1 MNLIMGNMGNGVS
14 QLLTPSATNAKAG
27 GKAGAGEGASLPFSA
42 LLTQIAAPPVGQA
55 VDLPAMA
62 TPVSDVNALPELSLA
77 DLPLTDLSQPVVE
90 ETVVP
95 ETLPQNAEEKPVL
108 GPKIAIL
115 GKPSAAKGRDEPKI
129 AEASTM
135 PVSDADPQSDEP
147 SEPATSRPTSNDVTA
162 VPSVD
167 AQAVVVTIPVAPN
180 IQPTVSAKTVSE
192 SPATARQM
200 GNVVQLQP
208 SELSLPPAK
217 QAATPD
223 AKQAALPP
231 GLAQMV
237 LSEAIAQTA
246 PKAAPKS
253 TKAEG
258 SEIAA
263 AMQRLPQTDAPVVAK
278 RVPVDSILPTENKAL
293 PASDAD
299 TPPVP
304 VGATSS
310 PAAVVQPTNGTPTID
325 LAASLGQQV
334 IDMGSD
340 GQWIDGL
347 AREIATLSKSE
358 GHGSFRLS
366 PEHLGPMRVDI
377 RPGEQGANVT
387 LTVETKAAESMLMQD
402 RATLKADAQL
412 AAVRIGE
419 VTVERVAH
427 VQEPTRTDT
436 ATGQGNGGHSQSQTA
451 SQGQSGNNGNGAAL
465 AQGQGQ
471 SGQNGN
477 HAGNRKVFSEPTVS
491 SQAEPRDIGNRDTPD
506 ATHRACYA

>member
-14 QLLTPSATNAKAG
+14 QLLTPSATNAKLG
-27 GKAGAGEGASLPFSA
+27 GKAGAGEGATLPFSA
-42 LLTQIAAPPVGQA
+42 LLTQ
-55 VDLPAMA
+55 MA
-62 TPVSDVNALPELSLA
+62 TPSAGKTIELPAVTAPVADAVATPALSLA

-95 ETLPQNAEEKPVL
+95 KTLPQNAEAKPAL

-115 GKPSAAKGRDEPKI
+115 GKPATAKGREEPKI
-129 AEASTM
+129 AEASTI
-135 PVSDADPQSDEP
+135 PVSDADPLSDEP
-147 SEPATSRPTSNDVTA
+147 SEHATSRPTSTDVIAQSPIDT
-162 VPSVD
+162 
-167 AQAVVVTIPVAPN
+167 QAVVAGIPVAPN
-180 IQPTVSAKTVSE
+180 IQPTAAAKTAPETPVK
-192 SPATARQM
+192 AR
-200 GNVVQLQP
+200 GTTNVVQLQP
-208 SELSLPPAK
+208 SEISPPPTN
-217 QAATPD
+217 QTAAPD

-237 LSEAIAQTA
+237 LSEAMAQTEPRA
-246 PKAAPKS
+246 AKKAATP
-253 TKAEG
+253 EG
-258 SEIAA
+258 SQIAN
-263 AMQRLPQTDAPVVAK
+263 AMPRLTQPDAPVVA
-278 RVPVDSILPTENKAL
+278 RRAPVDSVAPVEGRAV
-293 PASDAD
+293 PAPDTDA
-299 TPPVP
+299 PAAP
-304 VGATSS
+304 VGAPS
-310 PAAVVQPTNGTPTID
+310 PSTAVVQPTSGTPTVD

-419 VTVERVAH
+419 VTVERVAN
-427 VQEPTRTDT
+427 VQEPTRADT

-451 SQGQSGNNGNGAAL
+451 SQGQSGNTGNGAAL

-477 HAGNRKVFSEPTVS
+477 HAGNRKVFSDPTVS
-491 SQAEPRDIGNRDTPD
+491 SQAEPRDMGSRDTPD
-506 ATHRACYA
+506 AAHRARYA